1 MGLRRAGAAG
11 SAVPP
16 GPTGVLRST
25 RPAPLVRGA
34 GSVTGEPAHLRDH
47 RADRDRRGRVPT
59 DRTTG
64 DDLPLL
70 GPEPAVAV
78 GLVVR
83 QRLRPAGN
91 RDRDRVDQI
100 QFVGEPVFHSPG
112 AGYAWL
118 TTDSVRSP
126 TGRPWSSAAPASM
139 TATRPG
145 PPGRSATATQTPIPP
160 PPRRREPAQ
169 GVPVNA
175 VQSTFPRW
183 IGPDRNSARS
193 QSGPAGRPETVPS
206 PGRAETLAGLLRG
219 RGSRSGTPMGPS
231 KLASPAWPLPGMT
244 SQRPVRHLAPKLV

>member
-70 GPEPAVAV
+70 GPEPSAV

-139 TATRPG
+139 TATRPAADWAVRD
-145 PPGRSATATQTPIPP
+145 GRPDTDPTTTAALRTRT
-160 PPRRREPAQ
+160 RS
-169 GVPVNA
+169 GGPVNA

-193 QSGPAGRPETVPS
+193 QSGPAGRPAGRKRYRHPAEPKPWPDS
-206 PGRAETLAGLLRG
+206 CAEGDRDLGRRWDPRSWHRRPGPYRG
-219 RGSRSGTPMGPS
+219 
-231 KLASPAWPLPGMT
+231 
-244 SQRPVRHLAPKLV
+244 